1 MVGGLTGHVS
11 VFEEYIE
18 YLIDQLVMSSETGG
32 DRPKTS
38 KRTSRTLEVAVFD
51 MCILVEAN
59 VRRDRLVV
67 SSLASDTELH
77 TMSQR
82 WSIGDFVQLLGQV
95 GDLRDV
101 SNLSHEINQL

>member
-1 MVGGLTGHVS
+1 
-11 VFEEYIE
+11 
-18 YLIDQLVMSSETGG
+18 
-32 DRPKTS
+32 
-38 KRTSRTLEVAVFD
+38 